1 MPPEYLYEN
10 PDTGE
15 VKSVFQNANDE
26 HQYNEKGK
34 AFNRVFTIPNASID
48 TKIDATSEKEFIE
61 KTKNKK
67 GTMGDLWDASREASA
82 KRKEAFGKD
91 EVKEKYL
98 KKYSAERKGLPHP
111 TEKL

>member
-1 MPPEYLYEN
+1 MAPEYLYED

-26 HQYNEKGK
+26 HKYEEKGK
-34 AFNRVFTIPNASID
+34 KFNRVFTVPTASID
-48 TKIDATSEKEFIE
+48 TRIDATSEKDFIE

-67 GTMGDLWDASREASA
+67 GTMGDLWNASREASA
-82 KRKEAFGKD
+82 KRKETFGKD
-91 EVKEKYL
+91 KVKEKYL
-98 KKYSAERKGLPHP
+98 KKYSDERKGLKHP